1 MDGSPNFTEVAI
13 FGIIIDV
20 NRRKNMALTKENKK
34 STIERFKG
42 HTTDTGSP
50 SVQIALLTERINQLT
65 QHFKAHGKDFASRQ
79 GLLKLVGNRRR
90 LLNYLR
96 STDNSKYR
104 QLIEEL
110 NLRR

>member
-1 MDGSPNFTEVAI
+1 MP
-13 FGIIIDV
+13 
-20 NRRKNMALTKENKK
+20 LTKEVKK
-34 STIERFKG
+34 TAIEEWKG

-50 SVQIALLTERINQLT
+50 AVQIALLTERINQLT
-65 QHFKAHGKDFASRQ
+65 THFKAHGKDFGSRQ

-96 STDNSKYR
+96 TTDRSKY
-104 QLIEEL
+104 QELIEEL

>member
-1 MDGSPNFTEVAI
+1 MP
-13 FGIIIDV
+13 
-20 NRRKNMALTKENKK
+20 LTKEVKK
-34 STIERFKG
+34 TAIERFKG

-50 SVQIALLTERINQLT
+50 AVQIALLTERINQLT
-65 QHFKAHGKDFASRQ
+65 THFKTHGKDFGSRQ

-96 STDNSKYR
+96 TTDRSKY
-104 QLIEEL
+104 QELIEEL